1 MKVGKALKQLYD
13 AESELADE
21 LQKVGERHAVEH
33 DVYYNGHKL
42 AQQCRDHMDEIRL
55 HADRYDEQLAPSDDP
70 DTLDSLLGFFRR
82 TNSELLGRREETGL
96 LLLRDL
102 RQLYLLAQ
110 EVAIDWVVVGQCA
123 QAARDRD
130 LLALTTQLHEETFT
144 QIKWIKTKLK
154 EAAPQVLVAG

>member
-82 TNSELLGRREETGL
+82 KNSELLGRREETGL

-130 LLALTTQLHEETFT
+130 LLALTTQLHEETVT